1 MTTPQTSALRTG
13 VLANRSLRMAVDGAF
28 LALALVWM
36 IQDWMHHSAWTAGF
50 WCLIAGF
57 WVAMLAF
64 DSRRSDLRR

>member
-13 VLANRSLRMAVDGAF
+13 VLANRSLRMALDGAF

-36 IQDWMHHSAWTAGF
+36 IQDWMHHSALTAGF

-64 DSRRSDLRR
+64 DSRRGDLRR